1 MMIGISRKIRSLV
14 RISWTSMSTSPKGT
28 TLNAFRQGINI
39 IASVSAGAVWSVKA
53 AVEACSD
60 AGRGRPLMNE
70 YILAL
75 I

>member
-1 MMIGISRKIRSLV
+1 
-14 RISWTSMSTSPKGT
+14 MSTSPKGT